1 MKTAEKLNKSQFG
14 THFVQ
19 PQSRLKTFLDHHSV
33 LLQALTL
40 RLCRDRNREV
50 LRLRRLVVVVQVHL
64 AMQG

>member
-1 MKTAEKLNKSQFG
+1 MKTAEKINKSQFG

-33 LLQALTL
+33 LLQAQLTL

-50 LRLRRLVVVVQVHL
+50 LRLRRLVAVQVHL